1 MQSDHFP
8 FIYCVESLVTEDKY
22 DKWETCY
29 EKLNLSSK
37 PVADCLSSGHGQEVS
52 SPFSLLVSFHHNV
65 FLFFFGK
72 K

>member
-37 PVADCLSSGHGQEVS
+37 PVADCLSSGHGKEVGSLSIVYGHNGSAMVLS
-52 SPFSLLVSFHHNV
+52 S
-65 FLFFFGK
+65 
-72 K
+72 